1 MPNFGSVTTALGS
14 AAMGLQ
20 IQILNATTTGE
31 IDAAFA
37 TLAREHLDAL
47 FVAPDAF
54 FNSRGVQFATLTARE
69 RIPAAYSAREIVA
82 AVGLMSYGADL
93 ADMSRQVGV
102 YTGSILKGA
111 KPSLIKAGLL
121 SSCTSGWVNA
131 RLICLNADEVVVGV
145 GCLINS
151 APFAAFLQSSIELK
165 FPT

>member
-1 MPNFGSVTTALGS
+1 MLRAPKSRCRKCRKLPLSSGCKPRYSTLRRS
-14 AAMGLQ
+14 ARSMRPF
-20 IQILNATTTGE
+20 T
-31 IDAAFA
+31 
-37 TLAREHLDAL
+37 TLARGRLDAL

-54 FNSRGVQFATLTARE
+54 FNSRGVQFATLSARE

-82 AVGLMSYGADL
+82 AGGLMSYGADL

-131 RLICLNADEVVVGV
+131 RLICLNADEVDSCGSW
-145 GCLINS
+145 GWMPNL
-151 APFAAFLQSSIELK
+151 L
-165 FPT
+165 